1 MPKLDFRKLEP
12 CGKCSHCGI
21 NCWAETDGKPA
32 IWPCGVPGCP
42 YPSNNVV
49 MFPRSATGTS
59 LSQIIYS
66 GS

>member
-21 NCWAETDGKPA
+21 NCWSETDGNPA
-32 IWPCGVPGCP
+32 IWPCSVSGCP
-42 YPSNNVV
+42 YPAGNVV
-49 MFPRSATGTS
+49 AFPRSATGTS